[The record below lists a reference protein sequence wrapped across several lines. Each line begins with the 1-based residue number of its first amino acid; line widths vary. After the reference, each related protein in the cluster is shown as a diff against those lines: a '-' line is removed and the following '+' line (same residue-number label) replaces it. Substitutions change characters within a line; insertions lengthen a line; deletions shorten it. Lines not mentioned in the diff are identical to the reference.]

1 MFLCHDNE
9 NYNVPLMPRGESY
22 RTGRPTPSSG
32 KPSIK
37 ASMTTTT
44 TTPKGEGV
52 GRLLMMSRVVWDH
65 VVPVLVPRPA
75 RRVDGGGGWH
85 HPPTTRGD
93 CVAVMRVAEAMFPL
107 VPRACHAVLGTLW
120 WRRLS
125 SYFALDCAADAGGA
139 DGERGRCASWLL
151 LRRHGEAAGGGR
163 GGGGR
168 NEEREARL
176 VDGGEEAERSGRRM
190 WWEDCGIKWLGGAG
204 DLENDNDFMV
214 RDLVYDTEV
223 EDTSTLL
230 CCVCKE
236 GHLDVAKWIITRFG
250 VKEWE
255 LGKPIIAALKGGHL
269 GVAQWLA
276 WRFDMRLASRVLSYG
291 YQFAGQSRNL
301 EVMKWCDDVFALTEE
316 DADYKGLLSGESTA
330 EEQIEGCKWFS
341 NKFPEWKLDT
351 ESTQVYHQKTLR
363 WLIESG
369 LVMPDTNFCL
379 WCAYNSICDANLIEW
394 LIDSFNVPLPE
405 CFYDVFQNQK
415 DSVEVVKVMIQR
427 ANTVSVIDNSIMNAL
442 SVGNFAVADWLE
454 DTYHLTQTGGV
465 KSLTL
470 SCATHYTE
478 GPEALKWFLDR
489 VPHVELIEQ
498 HEVTESILECLKLD
512 NIRGALYLLET
523 FHLPHDTNTATMWKE
538 VLGCL
543 PRSDLASAQK
553 MAALGQ
559 FSQSEVA
566 ESLQAELECSSSKVV
581 KWLIESFNLTRD
593 QVTQNNNQILYVL
606 IIASRASCAEWII
619 TKFHVTF
626 HEVMDMVKK
635 RYNSW
640 HSVSLRTWRM
650 LLRQFP
656 EITADVVRDTES
668 FLYIVAASPLN
679 IEFSVSKLGLTKREM
694 VRFYKTARTVGT
706 ETPLWFAITKRDA
719 CL

>member
-1 MFLCHDNE
+1 MLAKTFVPGAETPKFSATKVFGDE
-9 NYNVPLMPRGESY
+9 N
-22 RTGRPTPSSG
+22 PSTSHRL
-32 KPSIK
+32 
-37 ASMTTTT
+37 AMTTSMTT

-75 RRVDGGGGWH
+75 RRVDGRGGWH

-120 WRRLS
+120 WRRRS
-125 SYFALDCAADAGGA
+125 SYFALECAADAGGA

-151 LRRHGEAAGGGR
+151 LNKNGGAGGGAGRVGR

-168 NEEREARL
+168 NEEREAVGVLWGLCVGGHLAAAQRL
-176 VDGGEEAERSGRRM
+176 VDGPRCCDSPDEKRERRV

-204 DLENDNDFMV
+204 DLKNDNDFMV
-214 RDLVYDTEV
+214 RDLVYDNEV

-230 CCVCKE
+230 CCVCKA

-255 LGKPIIAALKGGHL
+255 LCQPFVAALEGGHL

-276 WRFDMRLASRVLSYG
+276 WRFDMRLASSVLYG
-291 YQFAGQSRNL
+291 SNFTVYCGNL
-301 EVMKWCDDVFALTEE
+301 EVMKWCDDVFHMTDPEAGYRGLLEGDSTTEE
-316 DADYKGLLSGESTA
+316 K
-330 EEQIEGCKWFS
+330 IEGCNWVS
-341 NKFPEWKLDT
+341 NKFPEWKLGT
-351 ESTQVYHQKTLR
+351 EYIQVDNQQTLR

-369 LVMPDTNFCL
+369 LVRPDATTKVFTKNFCL
-379 WCAYNSICDANLIEW
+379 LCAYRHICDANLIEW

-405 CFYDVFQNQK
+405 CFDDVFQNQK

-427 ANTVSVIDNSIMNAL
+427 AKSLPPKEIENSIMKAL
-442 SVGNFAVADWLE
+442 SVGNFAVADWL
-454 DTYHLTQTGGV
+454 DHTYHLTQTGGI
-465 KSLTL
+465 TL
-470 SCATHYTE
+470 SCATQYTE
-478 GPEALKWFLDR
+478 GPEALKWIFDR

-498 HEVTESILECLKLD
+498 HEVTEAILECLKLD

-523 FHLPHDTNTATMWKE
+523 FHLPHDTNTAKMWKK

-566 ESLQAELECSSSKVV
+566 ESFQPYSVCSSSRVV

-593 QVTQNNNQILYVL
+593 QVTQNNNQTLYSL
-606 IIASRASCAEWII
+606 IRHSKTSCAEWII
-619 TKFHVTF
+619 TKFHITF
-626 HEVMDMVKK
+626 HEV
-635 RYNSW
+635 
-640 HSVSLRTWRM
+640 VSC
-650 LLRQFP
+650 
-656 EITADVVRDTES
+656 S
-668 FLYIVAASPLN
+668 FFQIL
-679 IEFSVSKLGLTKREM
+679 SKLTNTTKQGDGDGKNVSHMAISQPEN
-694 VRFYKTARTVGT
+694 VEDVAETV
-706 ETPLWFAITKRDA
+706 PRNHS
-719 CL
+719 